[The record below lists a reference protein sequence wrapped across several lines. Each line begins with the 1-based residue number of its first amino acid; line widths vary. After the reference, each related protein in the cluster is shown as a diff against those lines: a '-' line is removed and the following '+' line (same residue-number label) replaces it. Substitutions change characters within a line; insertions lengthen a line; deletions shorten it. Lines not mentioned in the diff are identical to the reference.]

1 MPADSEPPTVT
12 LPHTFRPFGVRI
24 AAYVLGALLLA
35 TVVVIWFAFPQ
46 EVRDQFTIFQR
57 GTVIVFGLAAAASGY
72 ALARSR
78 IVAREDG
85 LTVVNGYKARRYDWN
100 EIIAVT
106 LRRGS
111 PWAVLDLSDGTS
123 AAAMGIQGSDGGR
136 AVRAVKQ
143 VRALVEQQSHTD
155 RND

>member
-1 MPADSEPPTVT
+1 MPADSEQPTVT

-24 AAYVLGALLLA
+24 AAYVLGALLFGTTA
-35 TVVVIWFAFPQ
+35 VIWFAFPQ

-57 GTVIVFGLAAAASGY
+57 GTVIAFGLATAASGY

-123 AAAMGIQGSDGGR
+123 TAAMGIQGSDGGR